1 MYAMGLLDPRI
12 RPFIFMVRQWA
23 KEFILNR
30 YQRKEYFTNFQ
41 ISYMCLSFLQQLKEP
56 LMPTF
61 EDVMK
66 QIGNSQSKNIGNIL
80 RESFIFDLD
89 RFQFHTKNTS
99 TVLELFQQFLNHYAT
114 YDLSTY
120 MVTVRT
126 TEKLAKPEPANL
138 FLENVFDS
146 TVPWGGNVSDAECST
161 LKIMALESL
170 KKLELCSGKPSDPS
184 QDWGLLEIISTL
196 KHN

>member
-1 MYAMGLLDPRI
+1 MYAMSLLDARI

-30 YQRKEYFTNFQ
+30 HQRKEYFTNFQ

-56 LMPTF
+56 LVPTF

-66 QIGNSQSKNIGNIL
+66 QIGQSESANVGNIL
-80 RESFIFDLD
+80 REPFIFDLD
-89 RFQFHTKNTS
+89 RFEFHTKNTS
-99 TVLELFQQFLNHYAT
+99 TVLELFQQFLNYYAH

-126 TEKLAKPEPANL
+126 TEKLAKPEAANL

-146 TVPWGGNVSDAECST
+146 TTPWGGNVSDAECST
-161 LKIMALESL
+161 LKIMALDSL
-170 KKLELCSGKPSDPS
+170 KKLELYCAKPLDPG
-184 QDWGLLEIISTL
+184 QDWGLLEVISTL
-196 KHN
+196 KQH